1 MFAWLGQLVYRRRW
15 SLLAGTVV
23 FVAIAGIS
31 GVSVFSQLKGG
42 GFDDANAEAVQAR
55 ELLAQEFDAGSPDLV
70 LLVTPEDG
78 ADSSGAEAAG
88 QALTEELAD
97 EDGVAQALSYWSTG
111 NPTLRSDNRDQAL
124 VLVRLSG
131 SEEEVEVVAERIID
145 GYTSR
150 DGLEIETGGPAAL
163 GVSLG
168 GIIGE
173 DLAIAEAIA
182 VPLTLILLTLVFG
195 SVISGLLPIAVGA
208 IAVLGTFLSLFL
220 VSQATDVSIFAINLT
235 TALGLGLAIDYS
247 LLIVSRFREELA
259 AGRSTEEAIARTVH
273 TAGRTVAFSALIVAV
288 ALSALLIFPLYFLR
302 SFAYGGI
309 AVVLIAMLGALV
321 ALPALLSVLGARVDK
336 LAVGK
341 GRRPVQP
348 GTGMWHR
355 IATTVMRRPVLVGTP
370 VVLLLVL
377 LATPL
382 LGVSFGLPDD
392 RYLPRDQAVRVVGD
406 TLRTEF
412 GGGGASALSVV
423 LPDGSPEEA
432 AALAE
437 EISTLEAVAAVDT
450 VTGSYADGDQVS
462 EPDPSADRFAN
473 GTGTYL
479 EVRSDLEPISP
490 EGEQLV
496 RDIRELDTGTEF
508 LVAGQSADLADSK
521 DSIFSLVPLALAII
535 AVATFV
541 LLFLMTGSILIPLQA
556 LILNVLSLG
565 AVFGAMVWIFQDG
578 NLSGL
583 LDFTS
588 TGTIDTAIPMLVFC
602 IAFGLSMDYEVFLIS
617 RIKEEYDTN
626 GGDNTA
632 AVANGLQ
639 RTGRIMTAAAGV
651 LSITFIAFA
660 LTSQVNTIKL
670 FGLAMTLAILLDATL
685 VRGLLV
691 PSFLRLGGDANWWAP
706 KPLRRIYERVGMS
719 EAEPSKPAVL
729 SRSS

>member
-1 MFAWLGQLVYRRRW
+1 MFEWLGRFVFRSRWALLVGTAIFIAM
-15 SLLAGTVV
+15 AGV
-23 FVAIAGIS
+23 S
-31 GVSVFSQLKGG
+31 GVSVFDQLKGG
-42 GFDDANAEAVQAR
+42 GFDDPKAESVRAKA
-55 ELLAQEFDAGSPDLV
+55 LLADEFNAGSPDLV
-70 LLVTPEDG
+70 MLVSPDG
-78 ADSSGAEAAG
+78 GVDSGAAKSAGLAVTDAVAA
-88 QALTEELAD
+88 EP
-97 EDGVAQALSYWSTG
+97 GVAQSLSYWSTG
-111 NPTLRSDNRDQAL
+111 NPSLRSENGDKAL
-124 VLVRLSG
+124 ILIRLAG
-131 SEEEVEVVAERIID
+131 DEEAMEATAESLIAD
-145 GYTSR
+145 YVSR
-150 DGLEIETGGPAAL
+150 DGLEIQTGGSAAL

-168 GIIGE
+168 GIIGA
-173 DLAIAEAIA
+173 DLAVAEAIA
-182 VPLTLILLTLVFG
+182 VPLTLILLVLVFG
-195 SVISGLLPIAVGA
+195 SVISGLLPIGVGA
-208 IAVLGTFLSLFL
+208 IAVLGTFLSLYLFSR
-220 VSQATDVSIFAINLT
+220 VTDVSIFAINLT

-247 LLIVSRFREELA
+247 LLIVSRFREEIA
-259 AGRSTEEAIARTVH
+259 AGVGTEHAIARTVQ
-273 TAGRTVAFSALIVAV
+273 TAGRTVAFSGLIVAV

-309 AVVLIAMLGALV
+309 AVVLIAMLGALIS
-321 ALPALLSVLGARVDK
+321 LPALLSVLGSRVDK
-336 LAVGK
+336 LAIGQ
-341 GRRPVQP
+341 GRRPIQP
-348 GTGMWHR
+348 GSGMWHR
-355 IATTVMRRPVLVGTP
+355 IASTVMRRPLQVGIP

-412 GGGGASALSVV
+412 GGGGASSLSVV
-423 LPDGSPEEA
+423 LPAGTPEQA
-432 AALAE
+432 AKLALTISGME
-437 EISTLEAVAAVDT
+437 EVAAVET
-450 VTGSYADGDQVS
+450 VTGSYADGDQTS
-462 EPDPSADRFAN
+462 QPDQASARFDN
-473 GTGTYL
+473 GEGAYL
-479 EVRSDLEPISP
+479 EVRSEVEPISP

-521 DSIFSLVPLALAII
+521 DSIFSKVPLALAII
-535 AVATFV
+535 AIATFV
-541 LLFLMTGSILIPLQA
+541 LLFLMTGSLLIPLQA
-556 LILNVLSLG
+556 LVLNVLSLG

-617 RIKEEYDTN
+617 RIKEEYDAN

-660 LTSQVNTIKL
+660 LTSHVNTIKL

-691 PSFLRLGGDANWWAP
+691 PSFLRLGGTANWWAP
-706 KPLRRIYERVGMS
+706 APLRWVYARVGLS
-719 EAEPSKPAVL
+719 ESAPRPTDG
-729 SRSS
+729 